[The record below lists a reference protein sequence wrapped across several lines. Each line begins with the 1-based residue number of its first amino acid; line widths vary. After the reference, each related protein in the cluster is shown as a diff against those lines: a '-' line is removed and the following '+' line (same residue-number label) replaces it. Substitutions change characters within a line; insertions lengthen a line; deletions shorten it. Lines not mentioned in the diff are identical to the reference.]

1 MTKNFQISPRGA
13 KKKIAKGKGCVPGTC
28 FDKNVNLCAAFFI
41 LPLRR
46 FWGIEFH
53 FRAVWVEVK
62 RDRLK
67 TTAWEARLFWT

>member
-1 MTKNFQISPRGA
+1 MYLARASIRMSTFVR
-13 KKKIAKGKGCVPGTC
+13 
-28 FDKNVNLCAAFFI
+28 LFFI

-46 FWGIEFH
+46 SWGIEFH

>member
-1 MTKNFQISPRGA
+1 MSTFVR
-13 KKKIAKGKGCVPGTC
+13 
-28 FDKNVNLCAAFFI
+28 LFFI

-46 FWGIEFH
+46 SWGIEFH